1 MAVCL
6 RVPLLC
12 MLLAFFAAASSAAQL
27 APTPAPDCSTLVLS
41 MVDCLSFVTEGSTAT
56 KPEGQCC
63 SGLKNVLKTRAECLC
78 ETFKNSAQ
86 LGVKLNVTK
95 AATLPAACHVSAP
108 SISNCGLSIGSGAA
122 PALSPLAISPSSV
135 AGAPTTNIGVST
147 IAPAPAPQSSGSSS
161 YLPSAEIFVLAT
173 MVFTASFAIF

>member
-108 SISNCGLSIGSGAA
+108 SISNCGS
-122 PALSPLAISPSSV
+122 LSPLAISPSSV
-135 AGAPTTNIGVST
+135 AGAPTTNIGVNT
-147 IAPAPAPQSSGSSS
+147 IAPAPAPQSSDSSS